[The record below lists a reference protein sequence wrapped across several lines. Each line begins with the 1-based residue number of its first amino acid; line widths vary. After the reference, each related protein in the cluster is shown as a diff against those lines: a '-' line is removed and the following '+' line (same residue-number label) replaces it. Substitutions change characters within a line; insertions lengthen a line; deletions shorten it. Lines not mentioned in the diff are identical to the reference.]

1 MEEQNKPAP
10 QQKQGKQSRTSYL
23 LVIPP
28 KKGEGNIF

>member
-1 MEEQNKPAP
+1 MESKTSLP

-23 LVIPP
+23 PVIPP